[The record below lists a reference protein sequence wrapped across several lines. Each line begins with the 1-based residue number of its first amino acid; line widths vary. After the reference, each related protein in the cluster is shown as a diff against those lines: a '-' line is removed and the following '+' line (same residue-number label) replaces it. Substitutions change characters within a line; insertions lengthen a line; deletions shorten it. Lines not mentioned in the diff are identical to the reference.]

1 MKHCSKQITIPL
13 RKTPARSFSLARE
26 SDPLMRRDSTSNI
39 PLTIRRYKLCPM
51 QLRREHWYYARLN
64 QDILTTAVIS
74 PVEPTDGSVPRQ
86 GIQLQCPQKL
96 SQSPL
101 QIEPDHLQ
109 LTHVGPHLSASRIST
124 LKLAW
129 QAGMLVQVRNPAEM
143 CTKSLVIRRV

>member
-1 MKHCSKQITIPL
+1 
-13 RKTPARSFSLARE
+13 
-26 SDPLMRRDSTSNI
+26 
-39 PLTIRRYKLCPM
+39 M

-64 QDILTTAVIS
+64 QDIFTTAVIS
-74 PVEPTDGSVPRQ
+74 PVEPPTEGSVPRQ

-96 SQSPL
+96 SQSPH
-101 QIEPDHLQ
+101 QIGPDHLQ

-129 QAGMLVQVRNPAEM
+129 QAGMLVQARNPAEM